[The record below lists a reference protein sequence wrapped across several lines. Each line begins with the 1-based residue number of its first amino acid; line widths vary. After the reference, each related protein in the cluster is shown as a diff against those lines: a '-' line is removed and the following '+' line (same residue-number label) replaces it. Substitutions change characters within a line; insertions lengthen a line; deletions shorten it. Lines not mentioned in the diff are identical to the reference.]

1 MERKYMASMTR
12 PVAKLTKKPVLR
24 TLFAMAVPMLGGT
37 FAMNA
42 FNLTDTWFVAQLGTL
57 PLAAMGFSFPVVM
70 FLVSITR
77 GLGTGA
83 TAVVSHA
90 LGRHDHESA
99 RRITTHTLFLAA
111 LVVVC
116 VSIGGLL
123 TINPV
128 FTLLGAEQTVLPL
141 IRQYMTIWYL
151 GVVFM
156 MFPMMI
162 SDIIRATGD
171 TVTPSLIMVL
181 SSVLN
186 MILDPIMIFGLFG
199 FPHLGIRG
207 AALATLLSRAVS
219 CIIVLWMLHARHH
232 LLALKIPSWRSMLAS
247 WQEVLN
253 IGLPSSFSN
262 ILVPI
267 SGAVITRIVAHYGE
281 AAVAACGAASR
292 IEMFA
297 FMIPM
302 TLGVSLV
309 PFVGQ
314 NYGANRLDRVRDGQR
329 YSYSFAFL
337 FGIVIALS
345 FAFFSG
351 HLARLFSQDQAVIAM
366 LTRYL
371 SIIPLGYGM
380 VEIHRYSGFF
390 LNGIKKPLHSTGVNA
405 MRILGLLIPFSFV
418 GGMLFG
424 IQGVF
429 WGRAVA
435 DIIAGCV
442 GMVWANSILNRVI
455 YQSEIQRRQ
464 GLMSEDTY
472 TIRKRVFN
480 RDVVISPNC

>member
-1 MERKYMASMTR
+1 MMKR
-12 PVAKLTKKPVLR
+12 PSPKLTQKPVLL

-90 LGRHDHESA
+90 LGRHDDESA
-99 RRITTHTLFLAA
+99 KRITTHTLILAA

-116 VSIGGLL
+116 VSTGGLL
-123 TINPV
+123 TIKPV
-128 FTLLGAEQTVLPL
+128 FTMLGAEPVVLPL
-141 IRQYMTIWYL
+141 IREYMTIWYL

-156 MFPMMI
+156 VFPMMAG
-162 SDIIRATGD
+162 DIIRATGD
-171 TVTPSLIMVL
+171 TISPSLIMVI

-186 MILDPIMIFGLFG
+186 MILDPIMIFGWFG
-199 FPHLGIRG
+199 FPPMGIRG

-219 CIIVLWMLHARHH
+219 CFAVLWILVHRHH
-232 LLALKIPSWRSMLAS
+232 LLTLKIPSWRTMLAS

-262 ILVPI
+262 ILIPI
-267 SGAVITRIVAHYGE
+267 SGAVITRIVAQYGE
-281 AAVAACGAASR
+281 TAVAACGAASR

-314 NYGANRLDRVRDGQR
+314 NYGANRLDRVKDGQR
-329 YSYSFAFL
+329 YSYGFAFL
-337 FGIVIALS
+337 FGIVIAI
-345 FAFFSG
+345 AFVIFSG
-351 HLARLFSQDQAVIAM
+351 HLARLFSQDQAVIAV

-380 VEIHRYSGFF
+380 MEIHRYSGFF
-390 LNGIKKPLHSTGVNA
+390 LNGIKKPLHSTGVNV
-405 MRILGLLIPFSFV
+405 MRILGLLIPFSFL
-418 GGMLFG
+418 GGEFFG
-424 IQGVF
+424 IEGIF
-429 WGRAVA
+429 WGRMMA

-442 GMVWANSILNRVI
+442 GMVWANAILNRI
-455 YQSEIQRRQ
+455 ILQTKKTGYQV
-464 GLMSEDTY
+464 G
-472 TIRKRVFN
+472 
-480 RDVVISPNC
+480 

>member
-1 MERKYMASMTR
+1 MSSTNRPAPRLTQR
-12 PVAKLTKKPVLR
+12 PVLS

-70 FLVSITR
+70 FLISITR

-90 LGRHDHESA
+90 LGRHDYELA
-99 RRITTHTLFLAA
+99 QRITTHTLFLAA
-111 LVVVC
+111 IVVVC

-123 TINPV
+123 TIDPL
-128 FTLLGAEQTVLPL
+128 FTMLGAEKSVLPL
-141 IRQYMTIWYL
+141 IHQYMTIWYL

-156 MFPMMI
+156 VFPMMA

-171 TVTPSLIMVL
+171 TVSPSLIMVL

-199 FPHLGIRG
+199 FPYLGIRG

-219 CIIVLWMLHARHH
+219 CITVLWILSHRHH
-232 LLALKIPSWRSMLAS
+232 LLALRIPSWRTMLAS
-247 WQEVLN
+247 WREVLN

-262 ILVPI
+262 ILIPI

-314 NYGANRLDRVRDGQR
+314 NYGAKRLDRVKDGQR
-329 YSYSFAFL
+329 YSYGFAFL
-337 FGIVIALS
+337 FGIAIAIA
-345 FAFFSG
+345 FALFSG
-351 HLARLFSQDQAVIAM
+351 HLARLFSQDHAVIVV

-380 VEIHRYSGFF
+380 MEIHRYSGFF
-390 LNGIKKPLHSTGVNA
+390 LNGIKQPLHSTGVNV
-405 MRILGLLIPFSFV
+405 MRIVGLLIPLSFL
-418 GGMLFG
+418 GGELFG
-424 IQGVF
+424 IEGVF

-435 DIIAGCV
+435 DMIAGCV
-442 GMVWANSILNRVI
+442 GMVWANTILNGVI
-455 YQSEIQRRQ
+455 HQTEIKSRQ
-464 GLMSEDTY
+464 DWMNKDMPKT
-472 TIRKRVFN
+472 RKC
-480 RDVVISPNC
+480 I

>member
-1 MERKYMASMTR
+1 MSSTTR
-12 PVAKLTKKPVLR
+12 PAPKLTQKPVLL

-70 FLVSITR
+70 LLMSITR

-90 LGRHDHESA
+90 LGRHDDESA
-99 RRITTHTLFLAA
+99 KRITTHTLILAA

-123 TINPV
+123 TIDPV
-128 FTLLGAEQTVLPL
+128 FTLLGAEQSVLPL
-141 IRQYMTIWYL
+141 IRQYMTIWYF

-156 MFPMMI
+156 VFPMMAG
-162 SDIIRATGD
+162 DIIRATGD
-171 TVTPSLIMVL
+171 TVSPSLIMVL

-186 MILDPIMIFGLFG
+186 MILDPIMIFGLWG

-219 CIIVLWMLHARHH
+219 CFAVLWILFYRHR
-232 LLALKIPSWRSMLAS
+232 LLALSIPAWSDMRESWR
-247 WQEVLN
+247 EVLH
-253 IGLPSSFSN
+253 IGLPSSLSN
-262 ILVPI
+262 ILIPI
-267 SGAVITRIVAHYGE
+267 SGAVITRIVAGYGE

-292 IEMFA
+292 LEMFA

-314 NYGANRLDRVRDGQR
+314 NYGANRLDRVREGQR
-329 YSYSFAFL
+329 YSYGSAFM
-337 FGIVIALS
+337 FGIVIAIF
-345 FAFFSG
+345 FALFSG
-351 HLARLFSQDQAVIAM
+351 QLARLFSRDQAVIAV
-366 LTRYL
+366 LTQYL

-380 VEIHRYSGFF
+380 MEIHRYSGFF
-390 LNGIKKPLHSTGVNA
+390 LNGIKQPLHSTGVNI
-405 MRILGLLIPFSFV
+405 MRILGLLIPLSFA
-418 GGMLFG
+418 GGVLFG
-424 IQGVF
+424 INGIF
-429 WGRAVA
+429 WGRMIA
-435 DIIAGCV
+435 DVIAGCV
-442 GMVWANSILNRVI
+442 GMVWANAILKKI
-455 YQSEIQRRQ
+455 IRQ
-464 GLMSEDTY
+464 QP
-472 TIRKRVFN
+472 
-480 RDVVISPNC
+480 PNVRHESRLTG

>member
-1 MERKYMASMTR
+1 MSSTTR
-12 PVAKLTKKPVLR
+12 PAPKLTQKPVLF

-70 FLVSITR
+70 FLMSITR

-90 LGRHDHESA
+90 LGRHDHELA
-99 RRITTHTLFLAA
+99 QRITTHTLI
-111 LVVVC
+111 LVAFVVTG

-123 TINPV
+123 TIDPV
-128 FTLLGAEQTVLPL
+128 FRMLGAEQTVLPL

-156 MFPMMI
+156 MFPMMAG
-162 SDIIRATGD
+162 DIVRATGD
-171 TVTPSLIMVL
+171 TVSPSLIMVL

-186 MILDPIMIFGLFG
+186 MTLDPIMIFGLLG
-199 FPHLGIRG
+199 FPRLGIRG

-219 CIIVLWMLHARHH
+219 CFFVLWILAHRHH
-232 LLALKIPSWRSMLAS
+232 LLALRIPSWQSMLAS
-247 WQEVLN
+247 WREVLS

-329 YSYSFAFL
+329 YSYSFAFV
-337 FGIVIALS
+337 FGIVIAIS
-345 FAFFSG
+345 FAVFAG
-351 HLARLFSQDQAVIAM
+351 HLAKLFSQDQAVLAV

-380 VEIHRYSGFF
+380 MEIHRYCGFF
-390 LNGIKKPLHSTGVNA
+390 LNGIKQPLHATGVNV
-405 MRILGLLIPFSFV
+405 MRIIGLLIPLSFA
-418 GGMLFG
+418 GGALFG
-424 IQGVF
+424 IEGVF
-429 WGRAVA
+429 WGRAAA

-442 GMVWANSILNRVI
+442 GMLWANTILNRVI
-455 YQSEIQRRQ
+455 RQ
-464 GLMSEDTY
+464 IEQD
-472 TIRKRVFN
+472 RAHFQKKEVAE
-480 RDVVISPNC
+480 SPNSSWF